1 MDAQSRGKGGGGVG
15 GPRRLALKTKADG
28 NHAGMCSGCAVQEVV
43 VTESTAAMVRRDATM
58 SMAKANL
65 FTLLIGLPLVIAAVF
80 AYGMIWGGGSFRSG
94 FGEIFSRPLTFVL
107 IMVVGIVVHELIHGL
122 AWALAA
128 RKPWRAFRFGFQ
140 LKTLTPYAHCTEP
153 MPAWAY
159 RIGVVMPGLLMGL
172 LPLGAGLLREV
183 GWLFVFGL
191 LFTLAAGGD
200 ALILWLLRGV
210 PATTLVEDHPSEA
223 GCVVLEPAL
232 VSGEA

>member
-1 MDAQSRGKGGGGVG
+1 MKVQPRGQGGGGAGAPCRVG
-15 GPRRLALKTKADG
+15 RKTTEDG
-28 NHAGMCSGCAVQEVV
+28 NHARRGSGRAVQEVV

-65 FTLLIGLPLVIAAVF
+65 STLLIGLPLVIAAVF
-80 AYGMIWGGGSFRSG
+80 AYGLIWGGASFQSG

-107 IMVVGIVVHELIHGL
+107 IMAVGIVVHELIHGL

-140 LKTLTPYAHCTEP
+140 LKTFTPYAHCTEP

-159 RIGVVMPGLLMGL
+159 RIGVVMPGLLLGL
-172 LPLGAGLLREV
+172 LPLGAGLLSGV
-183 GWLFVFGL
+183 GWLFVFRL

-200 ALILWLLRGV
+200 ALILWLLRGA
-210 PATTLVEDHPSEA
+210 PATALVEDHPSEA
-223 GCVVLEPAL
+223 GCVVLEPAP
-232 VSGEA
+232 VAGEA